1 MYAFSGSCKRLCVV
15 DSPDLGGGL
24 NYEYISWYNGLP
36 ECVEDSVEAG
46 YGFEEKPRLKEI
58 NK

>member
-1 MYAFSGSCKRLCVV
+1 MSTS
-15 DSPDLGGGL
+15 LGTTACL
-24 NYEYISWYNGLP
+24 S
-36 ECVEDSVEAG
+36 CVEDSVEAG